1 MGKISIDRN
10 GVDLVMVE
18 GNSGKDK
25 GVLEKRVS
33 CFVGTWCIYL
43 GVEGLSWEG
52 GLLLL
57 SLGMGVGPRSLD

>member
-1 MGKISIDRN
+1 MGKISIGRN
-10 GVDLVMVE
+10 GVDLVMVVE

-33 CFVGTWCIYL
+33 CFAGTWCIYL

-52 GLLLL
+52 GLLL
-57 SLGMGVGPRSLD
+57 